1 MTGQAVARHV
11 EPAGF
16 GGDGASLAMVVSAHA
31 PDALRK
37 ALTNRQSQGRLGV
50 IAGAGGGGD
59 LVQGKWPL
67 PGVGAPWPLVAPIQ
81 TEVHFSDRAQ
91 RVVAMHERCKDYH

>member
-1 MTGQAVARHV
+1 MGQA
-11 EPAGF
+11 AGRDVGPVSF
-16 GGDGASLAMVVSAHA
+16 GGDGAPLVVVGIAHA

-59 LVQGKWPL
+59 LGRGKRPL
-67 PGVGAPWPLVAPIQ
+67 PGVGAPRPLVAPIL
-81 TEVHFSDRAQ
+81 TEVHFCDRAQ
-91 RVVAMHERCKDYH
+91 RVVALHERRKGDH